1 MLIAEGLTY
10 VLTIFCRLYYHS
22 LHYNDFLE
30 ACAGTAP
37 VKPHVPFV
45 EALNMVGLVTSLHAE
60 ENGEGKENPN
70 ATWGVITVESG
81 YISSPNNPN
90 RGVVSIVGKHIAF
103 HRSVFW
109 VFGRSTRKAAD
120 LAMML
125 QK

>member
-1 MLIAEGLTY
+1 M
-10 VLTIFCRLYYHS
+10 VPFSSRLYYHS

-37 VKPHVPFV
+37 VRPYVPFV
-45 EALNMVGLVTSLHAE
+45 EALNMVGLVTSLHAAAE
-60 ENGEGKENPN
+60 GESEGEGEKAANN
-70 ATWGVITVESG
+70 ATWGVVTVESG
-81 YISSPNNPN
+81 YITSPKNPN
-90 RGVVSIVGKHIAF
+90 RGVVSIVGKQIAF